1 MLVKISTLVILC
13 MMLAVPVLAAQQTA
27 EEYAPVCRYQNDCP
41 YYGDCDGGCYYDGH
55 GRGCGSHHG
64 CYR

>member
-1 MLVKISTLVILC
+1 MLMAL
-13 MMLAVPVLAAQQTA
+13 PVLAAQQKPA

-41 YYGDCDGGCYYDGH
+41 YSGECDGDCYYNG
-55 GRGCGSHHG
+55 GRGHHHG

>member
-1 MLVKISTLVILC
+1 MFIKISTLVILC
-13 MMLAVPVLAAQQTA
+13 MLLAVPVLAAQQKPV

-41 YYGDCDGGCYYDGH
+41 YSGDCDGNCYYDG
-55 GRGCGSHHG
+55 GRGHHHG

>member
-41 YYGDCDGGCYYDGH
+41 YAGDCDGNYYYDGGGYRGGH
-55 GRGCGSHHG
+55 HRGC
-64 CYR
+64 R